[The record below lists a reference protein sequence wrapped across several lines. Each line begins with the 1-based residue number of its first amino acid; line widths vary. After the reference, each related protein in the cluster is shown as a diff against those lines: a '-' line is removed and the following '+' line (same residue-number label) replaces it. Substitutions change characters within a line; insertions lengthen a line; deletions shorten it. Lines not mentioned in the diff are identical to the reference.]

1 MSVLGVR
8 CHKDKFTFVIVDG
21 STDAPRIVDHGV
33 RRLPAGKRGEQ
44 LTWVRREV
52 EELHRRHGVTAASF
66 KAAETTGTPDAS
78 RGEVEG
84 VLQQTLD
91 ECGIGATGRRKNQ
104 LKSALDLGSAK
115 GAFDDALRSAP
126 FTSVPVDRREA
137 LAVAMAEQRA

>member
-8 CHKDKFTFVIVDG
+8 CHKDKFAFVVIDG
-21 STDAPRIVDHGV
+21 SPDAPRIVDHGL

-52 EELHRRHGVTAASF
+52 EELDRRHGVTAASF

-84 VLQQTLD
+84 VFQQTLD
-91 ECGIGATGRRKNQ
+91 ECGIDATGRRKNQ
-104 LKSALDLGSAK
+104 LKSALGLGSAK
-115 GAFDDALRSAP
+115 GAFDNALRFAP
-126 FTSVPVDRREA
+126 FTLVPVDRREA
-137 LAVAMAEQRA
+137 LAAAMAEQRA